1 MLKMDKRAGRWRSV
15 RQGLIKGSLAAI
27 LCLAFVQ
34 IFVIDSPE
42 QPLQTVAYLLALAA
56 MVGLNRVD
64 KAREK
69 CGQQRFWLTPGEFL
83 VDERRRLTQAIPL
96 DRWTSVF
103 ISTNIIS
110 LALYAVPFLPAAARP
125 DCWAAAGLAV
135 VILQSYDCRRI
146 SQLKRMRDSLGRQ
159 PGDQEDNE
167 A

>member
-56 MVGLNRVD
+56 MVGLNRLD

-69 CGQQRFWLTPGEFL
+69 CGQQR
-83 VDERRRLTQAIPL
+83 RRAGRLI
-96 DRWTSVF
+96 
-103 ISTNIIS
+103 
-110 LALYAVPFLPAAARP
+110 
-125 DCWAAAGLAV
+125 
-135 VILQSYDCRRI
+135 
-146 SQLKRMRDSLGRQ
+146 
-159 PGDQEDNE
+159 
-167 A
+167 